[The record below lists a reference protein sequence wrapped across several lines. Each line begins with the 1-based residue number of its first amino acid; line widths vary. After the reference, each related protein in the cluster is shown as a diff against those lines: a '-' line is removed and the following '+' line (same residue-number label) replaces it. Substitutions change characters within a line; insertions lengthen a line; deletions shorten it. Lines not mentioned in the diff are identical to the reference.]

1 MFHENSFARP
11 GGYIVSKSLKPKKG
25 LEVKIIAGKYKG
37 QVGKVLTV
45 FPKTNKLIIENINV
59 VKRHKKP
66 DQQNQSGG
74 IINKEMPIDISN
86 VKVIANG

>member
-1 MFHENSFARP
+1 MA
-11 GGYIVSKSLKPKKG
+11 KSLKPKKG

-59 VKRHKKP
+59 VKDIKSQISKI
-66 DQQNQSGG
+66 NQ
-74 IINKEMPIDISN
+74 E
-86 VKVIANG
+86 A

>member
-1 MFHENSFARP
+1 MA
-11 GGYIVSKSLKPKKG
+11 KSLKPKKG

-45 FPKTNKLIIENINV
+45 FPKTNKLTIENINV

-74 IINKEMPIDISN
+74 IINKEMPIPS
-86 VKVIANG
+86 VKNELNILNTE